1 MVKEKCEARMEVDH
15 LAESAEVQNPT
26 SVYFQDPLEYAM
38 DRYNYYLCF
47 RCKKPYF
54 GGERAC
60 DQPAGY
66 SSTFDESELVCGS
79 CVAGE
84 GLDCPRHGKEFLEFK
99 CCYCC
104 SVAVWFCFGTT
115 HFCDPCHSG
124 RADLRNPTPK
134 SCSGPEDCPL
144 GVSHP
149 PHGTEFALGCSL
161 CRRN

>member
-1 MVKEKCEARMEVDH
+1 MWFFLCLRFSQEKCEARMEVDH

-84 GLDCPRHGKEFLEFK
+84 GLDCPRHGKEFLSVPLPLLFFLCHWRSLRSLTTATSPSLLDTNHTQGIQVLLLLFS
-99 CCYCC
+99 CCL
-104 SVAVWFCFGTT
+104 VLLW
-115 HFCDPCHSG
+115 D
-124 RADLRNPTPK
+124 NP
-134 SCSGPEDCPL
+134 L
-144 GVSHP
+144 
-149 PHGTEFALGCSL
+149 L
-161 CRRN
+161 